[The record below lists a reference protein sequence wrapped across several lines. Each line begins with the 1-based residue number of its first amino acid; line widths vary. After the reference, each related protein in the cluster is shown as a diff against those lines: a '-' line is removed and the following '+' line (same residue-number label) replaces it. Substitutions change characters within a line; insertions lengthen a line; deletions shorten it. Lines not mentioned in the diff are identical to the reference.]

1 MLPSYRIGNMAGM
14 FVPDPGSGFFSIP
27 DPEVKKAPDTG
38 PDSQH
43 WKNIQV
49 VDHTTYT
56 GTGYL

>member
-1 MLPSYRIGNMAGM
+1 MAGM